1 MAIQLTPD
9 EFANIKKEFQE
20 LDRNGDGRIS
30 KSELGRFFPENNEK
44 MVDFIMRL
52 MDLDSNGYIE
62 FHEFLEMAAF
72 WEFNKRISVSKIKQM
87 FLALDRDGN
96 NVLSLEEIKL
106 FCDMIYKANSDRPS
120 YEELCQ
126 FVKTLDKNNDGV
138 IDLDEFIDGYEKF
151 ERL

>member
-1 MAIQLTPD
+1 MAVQLTAD
-9 EFANIKKEFQE
+9 EFQAIKNEFME

-30 KSELGRFFPENNEK
+30 RSEIGRLFSENTKSNVEF
-44 MVDFIMRL
+44 MMRL

-72 WEFNKRISVSKIKQM
+72 WEYNKRMSDWKVKQL

-96 NVLSLEEIKL
+96 KVLSVEEIKL
-106 FCDMIYKANSDRPS
+106 FCDMIYQVNAGRPS
-120 YEELCQ
+120 YEEVGA

-138 IDLDEFIDGYEKF
+138 IDFKEFIEGYEKF

>member
-1 MAIQLTPD
+1 MAIQLTSE
-9 EFANIKKEFQE
+9 EFNAIKSEFLE
-20 LDRNGDGRIS
+20 FDRNGDGRIS
-30 KSELGRFFPENNEK
+30 RSEIKRFFPESTENN
-44 MVDFIMRL
+44 VDFMMRL

-72 WEFNKRISVSKIKQM
+72 WEYNKRICDWKIKQM

-96 NVLSLEEIKL
+96 KVLSLEEIKI
-106 FCDMIYKANSDRPS
+106 FCNMIYKVNSDRPS

-126 FVKTLDKNNDGV
+126 FVNTLDKNKDGV
-138 IDLDEFIDGYEKF
+138 IDFKEFLEGYEKF

>member
-1 MAIQLTPD
+1 MAIQLTAD
-9 EFANIKKEFQE
+9 EFINIKKEFQE

-30 KSELGRFFPENNEK
+30 KSELESFFPENNEK
-44 MVDFIMRL
+44 MIEFIMRL

-72 WEFNKRISVSKIKQM
+72 WEFNKRISVPKIKQM

-126 FVKTLDKNNDGV
+126 FVKTLDKNKDGV